1 MAAAGADADASNP
14 LSHTSPNMALGSSSS
29 ADAVPAPC
37 DNDHFLCPNLL
48 TRESVRIFVVSRGGP
63 ECRPSNFG
71 AWWIGC
77 CPLACHQT
85 NVSRALIVIRE
96 RWGDAD

>member
-1 MAAAGADADASNP
+1 MAAAADADASYP

-48 TRESVRIFVVSRGGP
+48 TRGVRASSLCLAGVPNVVHQTLARGGLDAA
-63 ECRPSNFG
+63 RS
-71 AWWIGC
+71 
-77 CPLACHQT
+77 LATRRTYH
-85 NVSRALIVIRE
+85 VRLS
-96 RWGDAD
+96 